1 MFYLLQVDTIQ
12 KVVSGIATT
21 TEKISLLTLLDK
33 GGWIMY
39 PLYMLLIAAIFVF
52 IERLIAIKKA
62 SKIDENFM
70 GVIRD
75 HILNGNVQAARSM
88 TKNNSSPVA
97 KMIDKGIQRIGK
109 PIDAIEKSME
119 NVGKLEMYSMEKNLS
134 ILTLIAGIA
143 PMFGFLGTIIG
154 MVQLFYGIAS
164 TGEYTLNT
172 IAGGIYTKMIT
183 SATGLII
190 GLIAYIGHNYLSTQ
204 IDKTANKMEAASA
217 GGVCARDMFHS
228 DSLRMAGS
236 NGLRANTARSIGSK

>member
-1 MFYLLQVDTIQ
+1 MFYLLQTDTAQNIAGAAMATAE
-12 KVVSGIATT
+12 KV
-21 TEKISLLTLLDK
+21 SLWTLLDK

-39 PLYMLLIAAIFVF
+39 PLYLLLILAIYVF
-52 IERLIAIKKA
+52 TERLLAIRRA
-62 SKIDENFM
+62 GLIDPQFM
-70 GVIRD
+70 VIIRD
-75 HILNGNVQAARSM
+75 HILSGNVQAAKTYARSHQ
-88 TKNNSSPVA
+88 NPEA
-97 KMIDKGIQRIGK
+97 KMIDKGLQRIGK

-119 NVGKLEMYSMEKNLS
+119 NVGKLEMYNMEKNLN
-134 ILTLIAGIA
+134 ILSLIAGIA

-190 GLIAYIGHNYLSTQ
+190 GLIAYVGHNFLSTQ

-217 GGVCARDMFHS
+217 DFMDILQEPTR
-228 DSLRMAGS
+228 
-236 NGLRANTARSIGSK
+236 